1 MLINYLGCYTKMADN
16 FVRIQSVESGTFTSS
31 QNRATFIIPGNS
43 GVVSLRDSFMELVA
57 SVEYGGAIPNP
68 QPCFLKWKVGNT
80 ELDNYFPNVA
90 MIRNADIRT
99 SMQGQV
105 DSLRRVDVLR
115 SNTMAYRKGCFALE
129 SDDYLSA
136 SSIRHPGE
144 QNRYGVFFQGN
155 KVGPIDSRMRDAPL
169 PIALPDML
177 DFCEI
182 DAIDTSKTGDITIHV
197 EMNLGGSGRSGPL
210 GISQIDTF
218 GGPVFAG
225 AAADIPAAPAG
236 GATFTGITS
245 AGVFDSIGA
254 SGFRLGQKYSFTAA
268 TAVGGA
274 PALAGQEFTIGDLTL
289 GGGGA
294 ITITFATARA
304 DLTNGQGY
312 TGITFAPVGGIDAI
326 ANIGPAPVGGQ
337 AFASITT
344 EPLFQ
349 DLDSSPYYVGQ
360 ALEFQAATQ
369 VGGAPDIVAQ
379 QFTIGEITQNANG
392 SLLLTFETARAN
404 LTDGEGYTGVRVG
417 ALNSTEAALTFPEC
431 RLVYKTIAPMAKMPM
446 MYEYSRYET
455 IEENGSGLVNYQ
467 RGIELDGSASEVLL
481 VPIDPDNQL
490 LATDSEWQEFRLRVN
505 NVEMTDRPVLV
516 DSPLYFDRLVTTLLE
531 MGIDVRSV
539 QQNMSRVSDIWP
551 TAWQDVDQ
559 DLVIA
564 ATPMPQVVGPK
575 KNLQVI
581 IQCAVGGAGVRSYA
595 VFARRTVILDLR
607 K

>member
-1 MLINYLGCYTKMADN
+1 MADN

-57 SVEYGGAIPNP
+57 NVEYGGAIPNP
-68 QPCFLKWKVGNT
+68 HPCFLKWKVDAT
-80 ELDNYFPNVA
+80 TYDNYFPNIA

-115 SNTMAYRKGCFALE
+115 SNTMFYRKGCFALE

-136 SSIRHPGE
+136 SSIRHPAE
-144 QNRYGVFFQGN
+144 QNQYGVFFQGN
-155 KVGPIDSRMRDAPL
+155 KVGPIASRMREAPL

-210 GISQIDTF
+210 GIQQIDTF
-218 GGPVFAG
+218 GGPEFEG
-225 AAADIPAAPAG
+225 AADDIPVAPAG
-236 GATFTGITS
+236 GSTFVSITDD
-245 AGVFDSIGA
+245 GVFTSIGA
-254 SGFRLGQKYSFTAA
+254 SPFRLGQKYIFTAA
-268 TAVGGA
+268 TVVGGA
-274 PALAGQEFTIGDLTL
+274 PVLVGQEFSVGSLAL
-289 GGGGA
+289 NGA
-294 ITITFATARA
+294 GNVVITFAAARA

-312 TGITFAPVGGIDAI
+312 TGITYGPVGGINAI
-326 ANIGPAPVGGQ
+326 ANIPAAPAGGA
-337 AFASITT
+337 AFTSITT
-344 EPLFQ
+344 APFFQ

-360 ALEFQAATQ
+360 RLEFLAATV
-369 VGGAPDIVAQ
+369 VGGAPDIVGDEI
-379 QFTIGEITQNANG
+379 TIGEISQNANG
-392 SLLLTFETARAN
+392 SLLLTFKTAKTA
-404 LTDGEGYTGVRVG
+404 LTAGQGYTGVRVG
-417 ALNSTEAALTFPEC
+417 GLNSTEATLTFPEC
-431 RLVYKTIAPMAKMPM
+431 RLVYKTMAPMSQMPM

-481 VPIDPDNQL
+481 VPIDPDTHL
-490 LATDSEWQEFRLRVN
+490 LATDSEWEQFRLRVN
-505 NVEMTDRPVLV
+505 NIEMTDRPVLV
-516 DSPLYFDRLVTTLLE
+516 GSPLYFDRLVTTLLE

-539 QQNMSRVSDIWP
+539 QQNNPNPSGIWP
-551 TAWQDVDQ
+551 TAWQDSDQ
-559 DLVIA
+559 DLVLA
-564 ATPMPQVVGPK
+564 GTPMPQVVGPK
-575 KNLQVI
+575 KNLQI
-581 IQCAVGGAGVRSYA
+581 IIECAAGGEGVRSYA